1 MLRLAKTRHHIE
13 EDLLKLKRLPIIAI
27 ITAMTSLSAI
37 LVPGPATAGA
47 YSLTG
52 AGSTLIAP
60 LETLW
65 ASDFQSKYS
74 DTITYSAV
82 GSGAGIAQITART
95 VDFGASDAPLTSAQA
110 ASCNQCV
117 QIPWALTATG
127 IAYNIPGVAGL
138 HLTGPV
144 LADIYLGKITN
155 WDSKIITKLNK
166 GKTLPNLKITP
177 VYRSDGSGD
186 TYAFTDYLSRIS
198 PTWKSTVGGAST
210 AVSFP
215 SGVGGKGNAGVTA
228 VVSSTSGSIG
238 YISASYIIAHG
249 LQAAALQNAAGKYE
263 FPNLAPIEA
272 AAKVIKHVPAN
283 NELHIVNPPKSD
295 KLAYPLST
303 FTYCIVPKTANQKG
317 ALASWVYYAM
327 TGRPALRGD
336 ARLRSD
342 PEGRSRSR
350 RQIGEG
356 TPAGLAKKQTR
367 QVLTGRCSAIHAAPA
382 LFMWR
387 REYASPLYAA
397 SWMPVGSP
405 TLGDSSTSSRSS
417 GVTSEPSMGSAASR

>member
-1 MLRLAKTRHHIE
+1 MTF
-13 EDLLKLKRLPIIAI
+13 KRLPII
-27 ITAMTSLSAI
+27 TVMTVMACLTAI
-37 LVPGPATAGA
+37 LVPSPAGAGA

-60 LETLW
+60 LETFW
-65 ASDFQSKYS
+65 ASDFQSKYN
-74 DTITYSAV
+74 DAITYSAV
-82 GSGAGIAQITART
+82 GSGAGIAQVTART
-95 VDFGASDAPLTSAQA
+95 VDFGASDAPLTAAQA

-127 IAYNIPGVAGL
+127 IAYNVPGVGAL

-144 LADIYLGKITN
+144 LAEIYLGRITN
-155 WDSKIITKLNK
+155 WDSTAIAKLNK
-166 GKTLPNLKITP
+166 GKKLPNLKITP

-186 TYAFTDYLSRIS
+186 TYAFTDYLSRVS
-198 PTWKSTVGGAST
+198 PTWRTTVGGAST

-215 SGVGGKGNAGVTA
+215 GGVGGKGNAGVTA
-228 VVSSTSGSIG
+228 VVSSTSGSVG

-272 AAKVIKHVPAN
+272 AAKTIKHVPAN

-327 TGRPALRGD
+327 TAGQRFGASLDFAPIPKVVLEA
-336 ARLRSD
+336 
-342 PEGRSRSR
+342 
-350 RQIGEG
+350 G
-356 TPAGLAKKQTR
+356 TKS
-367 QVLTGRCSAIHAAPA
+367 V
-382 LFMWR
+382 
-387 REYASPLYAA
+387 RELQQ
-397 SWMPVGSP
+397 G
-405 TLGDSSTSSRSS
+405 
-417 GVTSEPSMGSAASR
+417 